1 MNNDVANRAPTIS
14 ILLPNLN
21 TVRYLPERF
30 ETILAQTFTNWEC
43 IVVDNFSDDG
53 AWEIIQSYAARDL
66 RIRAKQAPRD
76 PRGMYPNWNN
86 CLRLARGEFVYI
98 ATSDDTMEPDCLE
111 KLLGGLQ
118 RHPECGIAHCSLQMI
133 DGEGRPLH
141 GIWEEWDAVK
151 YFGGLMARE
160 HVRPAGHD
168 AVVACAFYTPYWSI
182 TQLLFR
188 RSLLEKTGP
197 FEGKWASYG
206 DLAWQMRAT
215 LNTRTVHIPEKL
227 ATWRIHPAQASQLEK
242 AKQDRRKGL
251 FVAMV
256 EEFRNYTHRAA
267 GLSCRGFP
275 KGLRRFMIVKMWLE
289 LPWNGLSK
297 SQKVS
302 LLIRRFCR
310 EPQATIHFAQI
321 LLWRKFGRNDWE
333 YDELRRE
340 ISRLGIAKPQVF

>member
-1 MNNDVANRAPTIS
+1 MRSPKIS
-14 ILLPNLN
+14 ICLPNLN
-21 TVRYLPERF
+21 TARYLPERF
-30 ETILAQTFTNWEC
+30 ESVLAQTFTDWEL
-43 IVVDNFSDDG
+43 VVHDSYSDDG
-53 AWEIIQSYAARDL
+53 AWEYIKHVAASEPRIQISQGPREGVYAGFNAC
-66 RIRAKQAPRD
+66 ISK
-76 PRGMYPNWNN
+76 
-86 CLRLARGEFVYI
+86 ARGEFVYI

-111 KLLGGLQ
+111 KLLSALQ
-118 RHPECGIAHCSLQMI
+118 RHPECGVAHCSLQI
-133 DGEGRPLH
+133 INGEGKPVQ
-141 GIWEEWDAVK
+141 GIWEDWDAVK
-151 YFGGLMARE
+151 YFGGLMDQA
-160 HVRPAGHD
+160 HVRPIGHD
-168 AVVACAFYTPYWSI
+168 AVIACAFYTPYWSI

-188 RSLLEKTGP
+188 RSLLEKTGL

-215 LNTRTVHIPEKL
+215 LNTCTVHIPEKL

-242 AKQDRRKGL
+242 AKSDRRKGL

-256 EEFRNYTHRAA
+256 EEFLVYTHGAA
-267 GLSCRGFP
+267 GLSCGGFP
-275 KGLRRFMIVKMWLE
+275 KGLRRFMVVKMWLE

-310 EPQATIHFAQI
+310 EPQSTIHFAQI

-333 YDELRRE
+333 HDELRRE